1 MNTHARQLVLPR
13 ELVLAEQLTSL
24 LDDRFR
30 VPVIGIR
37 FGLDPLLGF
46 IPWAGDILSASVSLL
61 ILSAFMRHGVPKR
74 LIAKMVFNIILDLD
88 AWCCAVPWRPLR
100 HLLQGQQA
108 QHAHGQRAHFA
119 SR

>member
-1 MNTHARQLVLPR
+1 MNTHAQQLALPR

-46 IPWAGDILSASVSLL
+46 IPWLGDIISASISLL
-61 ILSAFMRHGVPKR
+61 ILSAFVRNGVPKR
-74 LIAKMVFNIILDLD
+74 LIAIMVFNIILDLVLG
-88 AWCCAVPWRPLR
+88 AVPLVGDLFDIYFKANRR
-100 HLLQGQQA
+100 NMRMA
-108 QHAHGQRAHFA
+108 KAHFA

>member
-1 MNTHARQLVLPR
+1 MNTHAQQLVLPR

-74 LIAKMVFNIILDLD
+74 LIAKMVFNIILDLMVGAIPFLGD
-88 AWCCAVPWRPLR
+88 LFDIYFKANRRNMRMAKEY
-100 HLLQGQQA
+100 
-108 QHAHGQRAHFA
+108 FA